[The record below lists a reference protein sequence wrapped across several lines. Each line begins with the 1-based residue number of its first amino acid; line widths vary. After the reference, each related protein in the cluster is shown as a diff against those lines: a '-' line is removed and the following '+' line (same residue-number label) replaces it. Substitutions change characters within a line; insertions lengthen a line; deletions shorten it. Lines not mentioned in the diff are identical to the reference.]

1 MVGDVAGLL
10 PTPAAGFD
18 DPLALLQACHERI
31 RKHLDLLERLAAH
44 MTLAGTDDE
53 ARRAA
58 ASVLRYFSQAGVH
71 HHDDEEQ
78 DLFPR
83 LREQAGPTAT
93 PALECLVE
101 QLSDEHGRLMEAWER
116 LVPSLERICEGGEAS
131 LDAMGILAFVQPM
144 REHLAVEESRLL
156 PLAARILST
165 TELGLIG
172 RAMARRRGVAWEDDA
187 DEA

>member
-1 MVGDVAGLL
+1 MEGNVTGLL
-10 PTPAAGFD
+10 PSPAAGFD

-31 RKHLDLLERLAAH
+31 RKHLDLLERLGAH
-44 MTLAGTDDE
+44 VARMGADEE

-58 ASVLRYFSQAGVH
+58 SSVLRYFSLAGVH

-116 LVPSLERICEGGEAS
+116 LVPSLERICDGGEAA

-144 REHLAVEESRLL
+144 RTHLAVEESRLL

-165 TELGLIG
+165 AELCAIG
-172 RAMARRRGVAWEDDA
+172 RAMARRRGVAWEDD
-187 DEA
+187 EA